1 MKNAINWFEIPAT
14 DIDRARKFYE
24 AIFDFE
30 MFDLNIGD
38 GLSMVLF
45 PAVSGTVNGALIQ
58 YEDMYKPSDSMGP
71 LLYLNANPDVQT
83 VLDRV
88 EEAGGKILIPKRL
101 ITEDNGYMAV
111 IIDSEGNRIALHS
124 NN

>member
-1 MKNAINWFEIPAT
+1 MKNAINWFEIPAS

-24 AIFDFE
+24 GIFDFE

>member
-1 MKNAINWFEIPAT
+1 MKNAINWFEIPAS

-24 AIFDFE
+24 GIFDFE

-71 LLYLNANPDVQT
+71 LLYLNANPDVQP

>member
-1 MKNAINWFEIPAT
+1 
-14 DIDRARKFYE
+14 
-24 AIFDFE
+24 
-30 MFDLNIGD
+30 
-38 GLSMVLF
+38 MVLF